1 MNAAAADLQIC
12 VLQTVPSVTFG
23 DAEREALTKRIQVK
37 MHQQQPVIDQLFG
50 VRLHTALNR
59 EAARSPCWNDSQGS
73 EDKNSN
79 GMLAMHGCAGSPV
92 QAAVL
97 RFGFCSQRL
106 CVCACLVRSSSWP
119 FMFQLHYSGHSSL
132 LSYFRPYRQLL
143 GHLPRIVLI
152 QMLVVLPV
160 SLSWPAGRW
169 Y

>member
-1 MNAAAADLQIC
+1 LNAAAADLQIC

-37 MHQQQPVIDQLFG
+37 MQQQQPVIDQLFG

-59 EAARSPCWNDSQGS
+59 EAARSLCWDVSQGS

-92 QAAVL
+92 QATVL

-106 CVCACLVRSSSWP
+106 CVPSEIK
-119 FMFQLHYSGHSSL
+119 QLAFHVSTTL
-132 LSYFRPYRQLL
+132 FRTL
-143 GHLPRIVLI
+143 
-152 QMLVVLPV
+152 
-160 SLSWPAGRW
+160 
-169 Y
+169 